1 MIFSFISA
9 LQDIYIG
16 RKISHKAYVL
26 IPRCQ
31 PRVLQR
37 NNTFNRTE
45 LHTKYCKKTGTT
57 VRKMSL
63 PDSATVTCN
72 LFKGKKDRFGGIIV
86 DSEVESSDDNFSTK
100 LLKSLEHWSEQNVR
114 AVWFRVALQHAEWV
128 PVLAKN
134 GFMFHHAEP
143 MSVSMVKWLPITEIC
158 NIPQYAHT
166 MIGVGAVVVNK
177 DQELLVVRE
186 RFHTVPHWK
195 LPGGYLEPGEDIPDA
210 AIREVL
216 EETNVQTEFRYLI
229 CFRHT
234 HGANFACSDIYFIV
248 CLTPISESITK
259 CDREIA
265 DCRWMKISDY
275 LTDPGVIETNRFFLR
290 KYLEYEKSGSI
301 VGCVKNIHPLLK
313 KPQCLYSIDNMKDA
327 SKI

>member
-1 MIFSFISA
+1 MILSFINIV
-9 LQDIYIG
+9 QDIYIG
-16 RKISHKAYVL
+16 RKISHKAFVL
-26 IPRCQ
+26 IPRYQ
-31 PRVLQR
+31 LRVLQKP
-37 NNTFNRTE
+37 NNIFCRTN
-45 LHTKYCKKTGTT
+45 LQTKIGKKTTIE
-57 VRKMSL
+57 RKMSL
-63 PDSATVTCN
+63 PDSSALTSS
-72 LFKGKKDRFGGIIV
+72 LFKGKKDRFGGITV
-86 DSEVESSDDNFSTK
+86 DSEVESSDDNFSSK
-100 LLKSLEHWSEQNVR
+100 LLKSLEHWSEQKIR
-114 AVWFRVALQHAEWV
+114 AVWFKVALRHAEWI

-134 GFMFHHAEP
+134 GFIFHHTEP
-143 MSVSMVKWLPITEIC
+143 TSVSMVKWLPVTEVC

-177 DQELLVVRE
+177 DQELLVVCE
-186 RFHTVPHWK
+186 RFHARPHWK

-210 AIREVL
+210 AVREVL

-234 HGANFACSDIYFIV
+234 HGANFDCSDIYFIV

-275 LTDPGVIETNRFFLR
+275 LTDPGVFETNRYFL
-290 KYLEYEKSGSI
+290 KKFLEYEESGSI
-301 VGCVKNIHPLLK
+301 VGCVKGIHPLLK
-313 KPQCLYSIDNMKDA
+313 KPQCLYSIEGVKNV